1 MAQKT
6 KKISYIKKPM
16 ARNGFICLGLA
27 AVALFLCLTGL
38 GISIRN
44 QGNTPV
50 GGTAVC
56 FSSFLFAVFGVI
68 YGWASFQEEEKN
80 YILAK
85 IGAPISG
92 LDCHFLDCAYFNWIE
107 RVIGCV
113 TKREFA
119 TQRNSER
126 KTRR

>member
-16 ARNGFICLGLA
+16 AQNGFICLGLA
-27 AVALFLCLTGL
+27 AVALFLCLSGL

-56 FSSFLFAVFGVI
+56 FSSFLFAVFGVV

-92 LDCHFLDCAYFNWIE
+92 LIVFFWI
-107 RVIGCV
+107 VLILIGL
-113 TKREFA
+113 KG
-119 TQRNSER
+119 
-126 KTRR
+126 

>member
-56 FSSFLFAVFGVI
+56 FSSFLFAVFDVI

-92 LDCHFLDCAYFNWIE
+92 LIVIFWI
-107 RVIGCV
+107 VLILIGL
-113 TKREFA
+113 KG
-119 TQRNSER
+119 
-126 KTRR
+126 